1 MFTNMMKNISKHSVN
16 NTWLKNKKTTH
27 LLQTAKKD
35 NDIIHEL
42 VSGEAEL
49 LLLQAET
56 FHVTIAIKPL
66 CLK

>member
-1 MFTNMMKNISKHSVN
+1 MFTNMM
-16 NTWLKNKKTTH
+16 KNKKTTH
-27 LLQTAKKD
+27 LLQTANKD